1 MARPKEDQKP
11 EVMQAI
17 AQHLNI
23 HGTSNYSELFEKFPK
38 VSRAT
43 FFRWI
48 KEAKDKFEANASEH
62 GTLALQLAQK
72 RIRSSVELSPENSQR
87 QIKAHMPVAPSPAI
101 IAALPPAAVQQT
113 FNFLAFFYEILYD
126 VSLLRETAVTV
137 DATTGKEK
145 SKNPMLLEKVVGKKL
160 DILDTW
166 IKSQEFMFGLE
177 QMEKLFMV
185 VIEEVGRVSPE
196 AQAAILVRLRAADSL
211 NGLTINA
218 NLN

>member
-17 AQHLNI
+17 AQHLSI

-72 RIRSSVELSPENSQR
+72 RIRSSVELAPENSQR
-87 QIKAHMPVAPSPAI
+87 QIKAHLPVAPSPAI

-126 VSLLRETAVTV
+126 VSLLRATAVTIGE
-137 DATTGKEK
+137 DGKEK
-145 SKNPMLLEKVVGKKL
+145 AKNPMLLEKVVGKKL

>member
-17 AQHLNI
+17 AAHLSI

-48 KEAKDKFEANASEH
+48 KEAKDKFEENASEH

-72 RIRSSVELSPENSQR
+72 RIRSNVELTPENSQR
-87 QIKAHMPVAPSPAI
+87 QIKAQLPVAPSPAV

-113 FNFLAFFYEILYD
+113 FNFLSFFYEIVYD
-126 VSLLRETAVTV
+126 VKLLRDMAVK
-137 DATTGKEK
+137 A
-145 SKNPMLLEKVVGKKL
+145 KNPMLLEKVVGKRI

-166 IKSQEFMFGLE
+166 MKSQEFMFNLE
-177 QMEKLFMV
+177 QMEKLFTV
-185 VIEEVGRVSPE
+185 VIEEVGKVSPE
-196 AQAAILVRLRAADSL
+196 AQAAILVRLRAANSVH
-211 NGLTINA
+211 GFTASA

>member
-17 AQHLNI
+17 TQHLSI
-23 HGTSNYSELFEKFPK
+23 HGTSNYAELFEKYPS

-48 KEAKDKFEANASEH
+48 REAKDKFEANASEH
-62 GTLALQLAQK
+62 GTKALQLAQK
-72 RIRSSVELSPENSQR
+72 RIRSSVELAPENSQR
-87 QIKAHMPVAPSPAI
+87 QIKAHLPVAPSPAI
-101 IAALPPAAVQQT
+101 IASLPPAAVQQT

-126 VSLLRETAVTV
+126 VSLLRATAVTV
-137 DATTGKEK
+137 DAEGKEK
-145 SKNPMLLEKVVGKKL
+145 AKNPMLLEKVVGKKL

-185 VIEEVGRVSPE
+185 VIEEVGKVSPE

>member
-1 MARPKEDQKP
+1 MPRPKEDQKP

-17 AQHLNI
+17 AQHLSI

-72 RIRSSVELSPENSQR
+72 RIRSSVELAPENSQR
-87 QIKAHMPVAPSPAI
+87 QIKAHLPVAPSPAI
-101 IAALPPAAVQQT
+101 IASLPPAAVQQT

-126 VSLLRETAVTV
+126 VSLLRATAVTIGE
-137 DATTGKEK
+137 DGKEK
-145 SKNPMLLEKVVGKKL
+145 AKNPMLLEKVVGKKL

>member
-17 AQHLNI
+17 AQHLSI
-23 HGTSNYSELFEKFPK
+23 HGTSNYAELFDRFPK

-48 KEAKDKFEANASEH
+48 KEAKDKFEDVASEH
-62 GTLALQLAQK
+62 GTKALQLAQK
-72 RIRSSVELSPENSQR
+72 RIRSNVELSPDNSQR
-87 QIKAHMPVAPSPAI
+87 QIKAHLPVAPSPAI
-101 IAALPPAAVQQT
+101 IASLPPAAVQQT

-126 VSLLRETAVTV
+126 VSLLRATAVTV
-137 DATTGKEK
+137 GEDGKEK
-145 SKNPMLLEKVVGKKL
+145 AKNPMLLEKVVGRKL

>member
-87 QIKAHMPVAPSPAI
+87 QIKAHLPVAPSPAI
-101 IAALPPAAVQQT
+101 IAALPSAAVQQT

-126 VSLLRETAVTV
+126 VSLLRATAVTIGE
-137 DATTGKEK
+137 DGKEK
-145 SKNPMLLEKVVGKKL
+145 AKNPMLLEKVVGKKL